1 MHFLEN
7 TNTFLLCLPK
17 GRWSALSC
25 ARTFLP
31 PAYLFFSGR
40 LHEFLVQKSWFNKVR
55 LTSEYMFCKIS
66 LHPCCF
72 KVHLTDNQDGKAR
85 QQPWANKFQW
95 QRADVLAWCPSL
107 RQDTEDFGAHEGRKQ
122 HFSTTVTY
130 KCTPFSFM
138 PILPHSLSVAQ
149 LEQSPDVELTGTLAN
164 FSKLPKHTKLFCI
177 SRSALAL
184 PGMTPP
190 SPTFPGLQILTYLSK
205 SSPGTTPH
213 DPFHTPLHC
222 RGMNSLA
229 VSFLLLRL

>member
-1 MHFLEN
+1 MQNFSPS
-7 TNTFLLCLPK
+7 LLLQGALDRQP
-17 GRWSALSC
+17 RWEGTATAL
-25 ARTFLP
+25 
-31 PAYLFFSGR
+31 GN
-40 LHEFLVQKSWFNKVR
+40 Q
-55 LTSEYMFCKIS
+55 IS
-66 LHPCCF
+66 
-72 KVHLTDNQDGKAR
+72 VTASR
-85 QQPWANKFQW
+85 
-95 QRADVLAWCPSL
+95 DVLAWCPSL
-107 RQDTEDFGAHEGRKQ
+107 KQDTEDFGAHEGRKQ

-177 SRSALAL
+177 SGSALAL

-190 SPTFPGLQILTYLSK
+190 SPTFPGLQILIYLSK